1 MASLDISLFV
11 ASSAEEQGAI
21 ADIIVDRIAFLLT
34 YFSVGMTNAVEAM
47 ALGKQLRQIQMQLQ
61 SLIGALAVDVAQSI
75 LFFLLAFKSLCKKTD
90 ESVPNIFKMGHCKSN
105 PKLSMSKYFILDLE
119 KMESEMISKR
129 SGVP

>member
-1 MASLDISLFV
+1 MHWPPLTFLCLSPRRQSREL
-11 ASSAEEQGAI
+11 

-75 LFFLLAFKSLCKKTD
+75 LFS
-90 ESVPNIFKMGHCKSN
+90 S
-105 PKLSMSKYFILDLE
+105 
-119 KMESEMISKR
+119 
-129 SGVP
+129 SGF

>member
-11 ASSAEEQGAI
+11 ASSSEHREL

-75 LFFLLAFKSLCKKTD
+75 RFFLLLAFKKFVQKD
-90 ESVPNIFKMGHCKSN
+90 G
-105 PKLSMSKYFILDLE
+105 
-119 KMESEMISKR
+119 
-129 SGVP
+129 

>member
-21 ADIIVDRIAFLLT
+21 ADITVDRIAFLLT

-61 SLIGALAVDVAQSI
+61 SLIGALAVDVA
-75 LFFLLAFKSLCKKTD
+75 
-90 ESVPNIFKMGHCKSN
+90 
-105 PKLSMSKYFILDLE
+105 
-119 KMESEMISKR
+119 
-129 SGVP
+129 